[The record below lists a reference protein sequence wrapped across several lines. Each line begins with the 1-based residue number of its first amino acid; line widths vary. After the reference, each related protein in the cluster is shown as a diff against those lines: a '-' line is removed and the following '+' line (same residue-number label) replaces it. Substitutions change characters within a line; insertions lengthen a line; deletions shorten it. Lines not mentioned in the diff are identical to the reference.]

1 MRRVSLSV
9 RLILIVG
16 GALFLL
22 QMIALAVQVSR
33 DDGLNLGGIRGAA
46 AREVVTIVR
55 LFERQAPL
63 RQRLAL
69 ELLNNDRFRLALTE
83 VAPPPDPGG
92 PLLRWTAETIR
103 QRIAGEGI
111 AAERID
117 VSYVPNN
124 PLTETRGLL
133 ARLFG
138 RHLRITVELDDG
150 RYLVFD
156 PGNDVDAY
164 AFGTLVAYGA
174 ALLGALILAGAVLAI
189 LRETRPLR
197 TLAAGLETFAR
208 SASPS
213 EIREAGAPELR
224 RLIRA
229 TNDMQRQIA
238 ALMRN
243 RALILAGM
251 SHDLRTQVTRLRLR
265 LELLPEGEGRHKA
278 INDLEAMQELIEQSL
293 EFAAMAPSPDGA
305 STDLSAL
312 LEKVATAHD
321 SSAPGLVAWA
331 GAEPLPVAIAELPLR
346 RVVDNLVDNAIAYGE
361 RADLTVERQG
371 ELVVLRVADRGPGIP
386 PEQRRQIFEPFHR
399 LETSRNR
406 LSGGSGLGLAI
417 VDQIVTRHHGTVA
430 VEDRPG
436 GGAVFV
442 VTLPLARSG

>member
-1 MRRVSLSV
+1 MRGVSLSV

-46 AREVVTIVR
+46 AREVATLVN

-69 ELLNNDRFRLALTE
+69 ELLNNDRFRLAISD
-83 VAPPPDPGG
+83 VAPPPEPGG
-92 PLLRWTAETIR
+92 PLLSWTAETIR
-103 QRIAGEGI
+103 QRIAAEGI
-111 AAERID
+111 APERID

-133 ARLFG
+133 ARFFG
-138 RHLRITVELDDG
+138 RHLRITVQLEDG
-150 RYLVFD
+150 RYLLLD

-164 AFGTLVAYGA
+164 AFSTLVAIA
-174 ALLGALILAGAVLAI
+174 AGLVGILVLSGAVLAI

-197 TLAAGLETFAR
+197 TLAAGLDSFAR
-208 SASPS
+208 SATPS

-229 TNDMQRQIA
+229 TNEMQLQIA

-265 LELLPEGEGRHKA
+265 LELLPEGMARGKA
-278 INDLEAMQELIEQSL
+278 IADLEAMQELIEQSL
-293 EFAAMAPSPDGA
+293 EFAAMAPSPEGA
-305 STDLSAL
+305 STDLAGL
-312 LEKVATAHD
+312 LDQVAAAHEV
-321 SSAPGLVAWA
+321 SAPGRVAWA
-331 GAEPLPVAIAELPLR
+331 GAAPLPVAIAELPLR
-346 RVVDNLVDNAIAYGE
+346 RVVDNLVDNAIAYGD
-361 RADLTVERQG
+361 RADLSVERQG
-371 ELVVLRVADRGPGIP
+371 DMAVLRVADRGPGIP
-386 PEQRRQIFEPFHR
+386 PDQRRQIFEPFHR

-417 VDQIVTRHHGTVA
+417 VDQIVTRHHGTVH

-442 VTLPLARSG
+442 VTLPLAQ

>member
-69 ELLNNDRFRLALTE
+69 ELLNNERFRLALTD
-83 VAPPPDPGG
+83 VAPPPDLGG

-117 VSYVPNN
+117 VSYIPNN
-124 PLTETRGLL
+124 PRTETRGLL

-138 RHLRITVELDDG
+138 RHLRITVELEDG

-164 AFGTLVAYGA
+164 AFGTLVAYVA
-174 ALLGALILAGAVLAI
+174 ALLGVLILVGAVLAI

-197 TLAAGLETFAR
+197 TLAAGLEAFAR

-213 EIREAGAPELR
+213 EIPEGGAPELR

-229 TNDMQRQIA
+229 TNDMQLQIA

-265 LELLPEGEGRHKA
+265 LELLPEGESRDKA
-278 INDLEAMQELIEQSL
+278 IGDLEAMQELIEQSL
-293 EFAAMAPSPDGA
+293 EFAAMAPSPEGA
-305 STDLSAL
+305 SADLTAL
-312 LEKVATAHD
+312 LDQVAAAHEA
-321 SSAPGLVAWA
+321 SAPGLVAWA
-331 GAEPLPVAIAELPLR
+331 GAGALPVAIAELPLR

-361 RADLTVERQG
+361 RAELTVERQG
-371 ELVVLRVADRGPGIP
+371 ALVVLRVADRGPGIP

-417 VDQIVTRHHGTVA
+417 VDQIVTRHHGTVR

-442 VTLPLARSG
+442 VALPLAALG

>member
-1 MRRVSLSV
+1 MRGVSLSV

-22 QMIALAVQVSR
+22 QMIALAVQASR

-46 AREVVTIVR
+46 AREVATLVD

-69 ELLNNDRFRLALTE
+69 ELLNNDRFRLAISD

-92 PLLRWTAETIR
+92 PLLRWTSETIR
-103 QRIAGEGI
+103 QRIAAEGI
-111 AAERID
+111 APERID
-117 VSYVPNN
+117 VSYIPNN

-150 RYLVFD
+150 RYLIFD

-164 AFGTLVAYGA
+164 AFGTLVAYAA
-174 ALLGALILAGAVLAI
+174 ALLGLLILVGAVLAI

-197 TLAAGLETFAR
+197 TLAAGLDAFAR
-208 SASPS
+208 SATPS

-229 TNDMQRQIA
+229 TNDMQQQIA

-265 LELLPEGEGRHKA
+265 LELLPEDEARDKA
-278 INDLEAMQELIEQSL
+278 IGDLEAMQELIEQSL
-293 EFAAMAPSPDGA
+293 EFAAMAPSPEGS

-312 LEKVATAHD
+312 LNKVAMAHEV
-321 SSAPGLVAWA
+321 SAPGLVGWT

-361 RADLTVERQG
+361 RADLSVEKQG
-371 ELVVLRVADRGPGIP
+371 EVAVLRVADHGPGIP
-386 PEQRRQIFEPFHR
+386 LDQRLQIFEPFHR

-417 VDQIVTRHHGTVA
+417 VDQIVTRHHGTVR

-442 VTLPLARSG
+442 VTLPLAR

>member
-1 MRRVSLSV
+1 
-9 RLILIVG
+9 
-16 GALFLL
+16 
-22 QMIALAVQVSR
+22 VSR

-46 AREVVTIVR
+46 AREVVALVN

-69 ELLNNDRFRLALTE
+69 ELLNNGRFRVALSDI
-83 VAPPPDPGG
+83 APPPESGG
-92 PLLRWTAETIR
+92 PLLSWTAETIR
-103 QRIAGEGI
+103 QRIAAEGI
-111 AAERID
+111 AAGRID

-124 PLTETRGLL
+124 PLAETRGLL
-133 ARLFG
+133 ARAFE

-150 RYLVFD
+150 RYLLID

-164 AFGTLVAYGA
+164 AFSTLVAIAA
-174 ALLGALILAGAVLAI
+174 ALIGLLVLLGAVLAI

-197 TLAAGLETFAR
+197 SLATGLDAFAR
-208 SASPS
+208 SATPNDIP
-213 EIREAGAPELR
+213 EQGAPELR

-229 TNDMQRQIA
+229 TNDMQHQIA

-265 LELLPEGEGRHKA
+265 LELLPEGAARDKA
-278 INDLEAMQELIEQSL
+278 IADLEAMQELIEQSL
-293 EFAAMAPSPDGA
+293 EFAAMAPSPAGA
-305 STDLSAL
+305 SADLAAL
-312 LEKVATAHD
+312 LDAVAAAHET
-321 SSAPGLVAWA
+321 SAPGRVAWA
-331 GAEPLPVAIAELPLR
+331 GGTPLPVAIAEMPLR
-346 RVVDNLVDNAIAYGE
+346 RVIDNLVDNAIAYGE
-361 RADLTVERQG
+361 RADLSVAREG
-371 ELVVLRVADRGPGIP
+371 ETAVLRVADRGPGIP
-386 PEQRRQIFEPFHR
+386 PDQRRQIFEPFHR

-417 VDQIVTRHHGTVA
+417 VDQIVSRHHGSVH

-442 VTLPLARSG
+442 VALPLARSG

>member
-1 MRRVSLSV
+1 MRGVSLSV

-33 DDGLNLGGIRGAA
+33 DDGFNLGGIRGAA
-46 AREVVTIVR
+46 ARELVALVD

-69 ELLNNDRFRLALTE
+69 ELLNNDRFRLAISD
-83 VAPPPDPGG
+83 VAPPPEPGG
-92 PLLRWTAETIR
+92 PLLSWTAETIR
-103 QRIAGEGI
+103 QRIAAEGI
-111 AAERID
+111 AADRID

-124 PLTETRGLL
+124 PLAETRGLL
-133 ARLFG
+133 ARVFG
-138 RHLRITVELDDG
+138 RHLRLTVQLEDG
-150 RYLVFD
+150 RYLLID

-164 AFGTLVAYGA
+164 AFSTLVAIAA
-174 ALLGALILAGAVLAI
+174 ALIGILVLVGAMLAI

-197 TLAAGLETFAR
+197 TLAAGLDAFAR
-208 SASPS
+208 SASPV

-229 TNDMQRQIA
+229 TNDMQQQIA

-265 LELLPEGEGRHKA
+265 LELLPEGEARNKA
-278 INDLEAMQELIEQSL
+278 IGDLEAMQELIEQSL
-293 EFAAMAPSPDGA
+293 EFAAMTPSPDGG
-305 STDLSAL
+305 STDLTAVL
-312 LEKVATAHD
+312 DKVALAHEA
-321 SSAPGLVAWA
+321 SAPGRVAWA
-331 GAEPLPVAIAELPLR
+331 GGAPLQVGLAELPLR
-346 RVVDNLVDNAIAYGE
+346 RVIDNLVDNAIAYGE
-361 RADLTVERQG
+361 RAEVTVQRQADTA
-371 ELVVLRVADRGPGIP
+371 VLRVADRGPGIP
-386 PEQRRQIFEPFHR
+386 PDQRKQIFEPFHR

-417 VDQIVTRHHGTVA
+417 VDQIVTRHHGAVH

-442 VTLPLARSG
+442 VTLPLAR

>member
-1 MRRVSLSV
+1 MRGVSLSV

-22 QMIALAVQVSR
+22 QMIALAVQVTR

-46 AREVVTIVR
+46 AREVASLVA

-63 RQRLAL
+63 RQRIAL
-69 ELLNNDRFRLALTE
+69 ELLNNDRFRLAISD
-83 VAPPPDPGG
+83 VAPPPEPGG
-92 PLLRWTAETIR
+92 PLLSWTAETIR
-103 QRIAGEGI
+103 QRIAAEGI
-111 AAERID
+111 AADRID

-133 ARLFG
+133 ARAFG
-138 RHLRITVELDDG
+138 RHLRITIELDDG
-150 RYLVFD
+150 RFLLID

-164 AFGTLVAYGA
+164 AFSTLVAIAAGLIGILVLIGA
-174 ALLGALILAGAVLAI
+174 MAAI
-189 LRETRPLR
+189 FRETRPLR
-197 TLAAGLETFAR
+197 TLAKGLDSFAR
-208 SASPS
+208 SATPS
-213 EIREAGAPELR
+213 EIPEAGAPELR

-229 TNDMQRQIA
+229 TNDMQQQIA

-265 LELLPEGEGRHKA
+265 LELLPEGTARDKA
-278 INDLEAMQELIEQSL
+278 IADLEAMQELIEQSL
-293 EFAAMAPSPDGA
+293 EFAAMAPSPEGA
-305 STDLSAL
+305 STDLAGL
-312 LEKVATAHD
+312 LDQVAATHEV
-321 SSAPGLVAWA
+321 SAPGRVAWA
-331 GAEPLPVAIAELPLR
+331 GATPLPVAIAELPLR
-346 RVVDNLVDNAIAYGE
+346 RVVDNLVDNAIAYGD
-361 RADLTVERQG
+361 RADLSVERQG
-371 ELVVLRVADRGPGIP
+371 DMAVLRVADRGPGIP

-417 VDQIVTRHHGTVA
+417 VDQIVTRHHGTVH

-442 VTLPLARSG
+442 VTLPLAQ

>member
-1 MRRVSLSV
+1 MRGVSLSV
-9 RLILIVG
+9 RLVLIVG

-22 QMIALAVQVSR
+22 QMIALAVQVTR

-46 AREVVTIVR
+46 AREVASLVE

-69 ELLNNDRFRLALTE
+69 ELMNNERFRLAISD
-83 VAPPPDPGG
+83 VAPPPEPGG
-92 PLLRWTAETIR
+92 PLLGWTAETIR
-103 QRIAGEGI
+103 QRIAAEGI
-111 AAERID
+111 APERID

-133 ARLFG
+133 ARVFG
-138 RHLRITVELDDG
+138 RHLRITVQLDDG
-150 RYLVFD
+150 RYLLLD

-164 AFGTLVAYGA
+164 AFSTLVAIA
-174 ALLGALILAGAVLAI
+174 AGLIGILVLIGAVLAI

-197 TLAAGLETFAR
+197 TLAAGLDSFAR

-213 EIREAGAPELR
+213 EIREEGAPELR

-229 TNDMQRQIA
+229 TNDMQLQIA

-265 LELLPEGEGRHKA
+265 LELLPEGNARDKA
-278 INDLEAMQELIEQSL
+278 IGDLEAMQELIEQSL
-293 EFAAMAPSPDGA
+293 EFAAMAPSAEGA

-312 LEKVATAHD
+312 LEQVAAAHEV
-321 SSAPGLVAWA
+321 SAPGLVGWA
-331 GAEPLPVAIAELPLR
+331 GAAPLPVAIAELPLR
-346 RVVDNLVDNAIAYGE
+346 RVVDNLVDNAIAYGM
-361 RADLTVERQG
+361 RADLSLERQG
-371 ELVVLRVADRGPGIP
+371 AMAVLRVADRGPGIP
-386 PEQRRQIFEPFHR
+386 PDQRRHIFEPFHR

-417 VDQIVTRHHGTVA
+417 VDQTVTRHHGSVH

-442 VTLPLARSG
+442 VALPLVR

>member
-1 MRRVSLSV
+1 MRGVSLSV

-22 QMIALAVQVSR
+22 QMIALAVQITR

-46 AREVVTIVR
+46 AREVVSLVN

-63 RQRLAL
+63 RQRIAL
-69 ELLNNDRFRLALTE
+69 ELLNNDRFRLALSD

-103 QRIAGEGI
+103 QRIADEGI
-111 AAERID
+111 APERID
-117 VSYVPNN
+117 VSYIPNN

-138 RHLRITVELDDG
+138 RHMRITVQLDDG
-150 RYLVFD
+150 RYLLMD

-164 AFGTLVAYGA
+164 AFSTLVAIA
-174 ALLGALILAGAVLAI
+174 AGGLGLLVLLGAVLAI
-189 LRETRPLR
+189 FRETRPLR
-197 TLAAGLETFAR
+197 TLAAGLEVFAR
-208 SASPS
+208 SASPA
-213 EIREAGAPELR
+213 EIREEGAPELR

-265 LELLPEGEGRHKA
+265 LELLPGGEARDKA
-278 INDLEAMQELIEQSL
+278 IGDVEAMQELIEQSL
-293 EFAAMAPSPDGA
+293 EFAAMAPSPAGA
-305 STDLSAL
+305 STDLPAVL
-312 LEKVATAHD
+312 AKVATAHRA
-321 SSAPGLVAWA
+321 SAPGLVAWA
-331 GAEPLPVAIAELPLR
+331 GSAPLPVAIAETPLR
-346 RVVDNLVDNAIAYGE
+346 RVVENLVDNALAYGQ
-361 RADLTVERQG
+361 RADLSVERQG
-371 ELVVLRVADRGPGIP
+371 EVAVLRVADRGPGIP
-386 PEQRRQIFEPFHR
+386 PDQRRQIFEPFHR

-417 VDQIVTRHHGTVA
+417 VDQIVTRHHGTVH